1 MFKENLAR
9 FGLSTMGLV
18 YILVGVLIA
27 MRTLNLG
34 GQKIGT
40 KGAMA
45 YLADQ
50 HFG

>member
-9 FGLSTMGLV
+9 FGLSAICPV
-18 YILVGVLIA
+18 YFLVGVLIA

-50 HFG
+50 PFG